1 MALFHSRHWSFPQP
15 PDLPWTQAWLF
26 PQNISL
32 SAAELA
38 MDLWSRIE
46 SPTAHH
52 LTRRKTWVRK
62 SLIQESSTSHKSFPP
77 PPPQCIVVPLFEL
90 PAPQLWMEG
99 RGEGCGLRSYPIWG
113 PCSNNFVAYCKAPVN
128 DGQTF
133 FSRPE
138 NDTLRSC
145 CQLSPRIV
153 ATISQ
158 HRTIRHSKNRET
170 GPKFSAPEF
179 QRLLSSLV

>member
-1 MALFHSRHWSFPQP
+1 MDCEVTPFEDHVA
-15 PDLPWTQAWLF
+15 T
-26 PQNISL
+26 IL
-32 SAAELA
+32 S
-38 MDLWSRIE
+38 
-46 SPTAHH
+46 P
-52 LTRRKTWVRK
+52 
-62 SLIQESSTSHKSFPP
+62 
-77 PPPQCIVVPLFEL
+77 IV
-90 PAPQLWMEG
+90 A
-99 RGEGCGLRSYPIWG
+99 SNK
-113 PCSNNFVAYCKAPVN
+113 PCSRFDKAPVT

-138 NDTLRSC
+138 NDTPRSC